1 MGSRLALKK
10 QMDLIY
16 LAEKAGGD
24 MVSFKLTAI
33 QRELFAAG
41 FPTVRIID
49 KNMQMLSAK
58 ILLDLQMCP
67 FFGNG
72 RAYGDSVYVRAET

>member
-10 QMDLIY
+10 QMNLIY

-41 FPTVRIID
+41 FPAVWIID
-49 KNMQMLSAK
+49 KNIQMLSAE
-58 ILLDLQMCP
+58 IRLDLQMCTL
-67 FFGNG
+67 FGNG
-72 RAYGDSVYVRAET
+72 RAYGDSVHVRAET